1 MRSAC
6 KVGWEWDCYLLNLRQ
21 GILFN
26 SIVSSHLCNAL
37 LSINNNYNSMDRKSN
52 WFQKLSILAINSLT
66 LFFIFTSLM
75 LLVDDIV
82 LHSDLLNS

>member
-1 MRSAC
+1 
-6 KVGWEWDCYLLNLRQ
+6 
-21 GILFN
+21 
-26 SIVSSHLCNAL
+26 
-37 LSINNNYNSMDRKSN
+37 MDRKSN